1 MELTEQAAS
10 SSASFCRPGP
20 PSKDLDPSDPEVL
33 ARLER
38 LDDLV
43 FDAISGKRTSLD
55 ELAQFWPKVRSEFG
69 GPLLAE
75 SREQYLRYALT
86 SWERLAQRDGV
97 RSPSLAMQSLEVL
110 CVLFDGPVD

>member
-1 MELTEQAAS
+1 MKSTEQAL
-10 SSASFCRPGP
+10 SACRPGP
-20 PSKDLDPSDPEVL
+20 PSKDLDPTDPEVL

-43 FDAISGKRTSLD
+43 FDAISGKQASLD
-55 ELAQFWPKVRSEFG
+55 ELAQFWPKVRSELG

-86 SWERLAQRDGV
+86 SWEKLAQRDGV